1 VFSRLDE
8 WIKSA
13 QGRPIVLTGDASG
26 HEVVVMTPV
35 SIVKIV
41 ASASVLVAVSSAALV
56 FGIKHVQRVE
66 TAGAAESEHGQRVE
80 QRVEMG
86 AAAAAMSPSEPA
98 PSGVRNEGSPAL
110 AATEAKAAAL
120 VAELAQPQGV
130 LAADH
135 SQPSFDVA
143 RIDRAGE
150 AVIAGRA
157 APDAV
162 VDLLRDGQRIDRA
175 VADASGQF
183 VMVPQRLPAGS
194 YELSL
199 SAKSPDGTVAS
210 SKQRV
215 AVTVN
220 DAGAGSGEAQSHAE
234 YIPEGASRASPPVQS
249 PLPAAKPRESVAL
262 KPTQAN
268 AASSASEEGPSSAV
282 APRTMTKIVSRG
294 DCLWRISRLT
304 YGDGTRYM
312 IVYRANRDRIRD
324 PNLIRPGQTLILPMH
339 GH

>member
-1 VFSRLDE
+1 
-8 WIKSA
+8 
-13 QGRPIVLTGDASG
+13 
-26 HEVVVMTPV
+26 MTPV

-41 ASASVLVAVSSAALV
+41 ASASLLVAVCSAALV

-80 QRVEMG
+80 MG
-86 AAAAAMSPSEPA
+86 AAAAAMSPSELA

-130 LAADH
+130 LATDQ
-135 SQPSFDVA
+135 SRPSFDVA

-220 DAGAGSGEAQSHAE
+220 DVGASSGEAQSHAE
-234 YIPEGASRASPPVQS
+234 YIPEAASRASPPVQS
-249 PLPAAKPRESVAL
+249 PVPAAKPRESVAL
-262 KPTQAN
+262 KPAQAN